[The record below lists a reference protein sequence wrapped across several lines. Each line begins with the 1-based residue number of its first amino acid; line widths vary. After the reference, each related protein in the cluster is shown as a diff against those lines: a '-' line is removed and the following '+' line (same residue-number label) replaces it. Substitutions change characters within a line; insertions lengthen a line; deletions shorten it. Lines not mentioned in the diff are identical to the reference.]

1 LQRWNDCGRDFEA
14 LGVQLVAVSPD
25 TCEDLEQLQRKRHW
39 KITLL
44 ADPSSEI
51 IRLYNLHNRKFSPK
65 RGPFREL
72 AIPTTVL
79 IDAAG
84 KVRWMEQTPD
94 FRVRSQAELV
104 LAKIR
109 PILSPVS
116 RSGSGNAGNDTGK
129 RGDLCV
135 QGTHG
140 TNDRGADHGHMPR
153 T

>member
-1 LQRWNDCGRDFEA
+1 M
-14 LGVQLVAVSPD
+14 AVSPD
-25 TCEDLEQLQRKRHW
+25 TVEELEQLQRKRHW

-44 ADPSSEI
+44 ADPSGEI
-51 IRLYNLHNRKFSPK
+51 IRLYNVQNRNFSPK

-79 IDAAG
+79 VDAAG
-84 KVRWMEQTPD
+84 KVRWIEQTPD

-109 PILSPVS
+109 PILSPVI
-116 RSGSGNAGNDTGK
+116 RSSSGEAGNDTGE

-135 QGTHG
+135 PTTHG
-140 TNDRGADHGHMPR
+140 TDDRG
-153 T
+153 TV